1 MLHLPGP
8 SPRHIACALLLAWGA
23 LAHAHDTWFSPW
35 PAAMAGGPTRLA
47 LGTGDRF
54 PVLEF
59 NPQAISVAEAACRS
73 ASGQPLALLPD
84 EEAATHLVMRVRGA
98 RDGSAARTC
107 WAQLKPFE
115 VSLPADKVAVYFREI
130 RPSAAVQQA
139 WAAMQQRGIAW
150 QERYTKYARIE
161 LPADAGAPS
170 SAAAPSPLGMDALL
184 LTPAAGVRPG
194 AMLDFVVLRDGQ
206 PLANFPVEL
215 VSERQRFG
223 IWRQTDG
230 QGRVSAV
237 VPFSGQW
244 ILRGTELALSTT
256 MADSWQSRFI
266 TLAFEVPAQR

>member
-1 MLHLPGP
+1 M
-8 SPRHIACALLLAWGA
+8 LLACGS

-35 PAAMAGGPTRLA
+35 PADMPGGPTRLA
-47 LGTGDRF
+47 LGTGNRF

-73 ASGQPLALLPD
+73 TSGQPLALLPD
-84 EEAATHLVMRVRGA
+84 DEAATHLVMRVRSA
-98 RDGSAARTC
+98 NDGSAARTC

-115 VSLPADKVAVYFREI
+115 VTLPADKVAVYFREI
-130 RPSAAVQQA
+130 RPTKAVQQA

-161 LPADAGAPS
+161 LPVAASVPAP
-170 SAAAPSPLGMDALL
+170 ATAPSPLGMDALL
-184 LTPAAGVRPG
+184 LTSAADVRPG
-194 AMLDFVVLRDGQ
+194 AALDFVVLRDGQ

-244 ILRGTELALSTT
+244 ILRGTELALSSTT
-256 MADSWQSRFI
+256 ADSWESHFI
-266 TLAFEVPAQR
+266 TLAFEVPAPR